1 LPACPS
7 ERDEKESLFL
17 FFVFSCNF
25 SPFFTFQKTFFSFHD
40 NQSLASG
47 PPFPVPPAAAA
58 AAAEA
63 LSLACCFLTALP

>member
-1 LPACPS
+1 MQ
-7 ERDEKESLFL
+7 
-17 FFVFSCNF
+17 F

-58 AAAEA
+58 AAEA